1 MWVLDINFP
10 ELDLSGREG
19 RGCPWEG
26 RPGPGLTVRM
36 PGMLGVWGSPGHRVW
51 GTAVGQ
57 ADQDDG
63 GHGVGC
69 LELPC

>member
-1 MWVLDINFP
+1 M
-10 ELDLSGREG
+10 
-19 RGCPWEG
+19 
-26 RPGPGLTVRM
+26 TVRM

-57 ADQDDG
+57 AGQDDG

-69 LELPC
+69 LDPPRRVGCAQSRGLEGRRRLLTGAE